1 MAQKANSYALRLG
14 INQSWNSHYFS
25 SGKKQAVLLQQD
37 TLIRDYISG
46 VSRDIVQIK
55 IERSSSNLFVFISTV
70 NVSYLTEKN
79 NERLEKIVKN
89 VQNIFDS
96 TKKNAV
102 KIHLIEIK
110 RVFSNSQYVANLIA
124 SKIQAR
130 TPFRV
135 ALRTVVSKVTAQK
148 EVKGIKVKIS
158 GRLDGSEIAK
168 TEKLSIGKLPL
179 STLISI
185 IDLGKAEAKA
195 TYGKIGVS
203 VWIYKGKQET
213 MQEKKVP
220 TFKNETGERRRVNTE
235 KN

>member
-14 INQSWNSHYFS
+14 INQDWNSCYFS
-25 SGKKQAVLLQQD
+25 LGRKQADLLKQD
-37 TLIRDYISG
+37 KIIRDYIYS
-46 VSRDIVQIK
+46 VSKDIIQIK
-55 IERSSSNLFVFISTV
+55 IERSSSSLFIFVSTV

-79 NERLEKIVKN
+79 NERLGNIVDR
-89 VQNIFDS
+89 VQQIFDK
-96 TKKNAV
+96 TKKNSV
-102 KIHLIEIK
+102 KIHLIGIK
-110 RVFSNSQYVANLIA
+110 KIFSNSQYVANLIA
-124 SKIQAR
+124 SKIKAR

-168 TEKLSIGKLPL
+168 TEKLNVGKLPL

-185 IDLGKAEAKA
+185 IDFGKAEAKA
-195 TYGKIGVS
+195 TYGKIGIS
-203 VWIYKGKQET
+203 VWIYKGKQES
-213 MQEKKVP
+213 MKEKKTVF
-220 TFKNETGERRRVNTE
+220 FKNEIKEDHYADTE